1 MSKNSPIQM
10 RTVTKLSNPAKNEII
25 DGSNDSVLSNYIREI
40 SDYRSLTPSEEKDLA
55 KRAKEGDVQ
64 AKKQLIKANLKLVV
78 TIAKKA
84 IHMSNLPMT
93 DLIQEGNMGLMVAAD
108 KFNYKLGYK
117 FATYASW
124 WIKQSMFK
132 AISEQSHCMKIPVY
146 IQETLSRFSKL
157 KREMER
163 ESNSQ
168 VKTEDVAKRM
178 NISAEKIDTF
188 LNAYS
193 KTISIE
199 SGLEN
204 SDGKEMNI
212 ADIIEDKK
220 ASATQEVEFEDL
232 KTDILN
238 VISTLKVREQE
249 VVKLRYGLEDNTK
262 KTLEEI
268 GNIYGVTKECI
279 RQTELRALKKMRFSV
294 LGQQVLTAYVD

>member
-1 MSKNSPIQM
+1 MKKNSPIKM
-10 RTVTKLSNPAKNEII
+10 KTTKQFSNPAKNEVL
-25 DGSNDSVLSNYIREI
+25 DGSDDSVLSNYIREI
-40 SDYRSLTPSEEKDLA
+40 SDYRSLTPAEEKETA
-55 KRAKEGDVQ
+55 KKAKEGDEE
-64 AKKQLIKANLKLVV
+64 AKNKLIKANLKLVI

-84 IHMSNLPMT
+84 IHMSNLPMI
-93 DLIQEGNMGLMVAAD
+93 DLIQEGNLGLMVAAE

-146 IQETLSRFSKL
+146 IQETLSKFSKI

-163 ESNSQ
+163 ENNSQ
-168 VKTEDVAKRM
+168 VNAHDVAKKM
-178 NISAEKIDTF
+178 NFAPDKIDTF

-204 SDGKEMNI
+204 SDGKEINV
-212 ADIIEDKK
+212 ADIIEDEK
-220 ASATQEVEFEDL
+220 ASATNEVEFENL
-232 KTDILN
+232 RNDILN
-238 VISTLKVREQE
+238 VISTLKEREQE
-249 VVKLRYGLEDNTK
+249 VVKLRYGLENDVK
-262 KTLEEI
+262 LTLEEI

-279 RQTELRALKKMRFSV
+279 RQTELRALKKMRFSTI
-294 LGQQVLTAYVD
+294 GQEVLTSYVD

>member
-1 MSKNSPIQM
+1 MSKNSLIQM

-25 DGSNDSVLSNYIREI
+25 DGSNDSVLSNYIKEI

-238 VISTLKVREQE
+238 VISTLKEREQE

>member
-25 DGSNDSVLSNYIREI
+25 DGSNDNVLSNYIREI